1 MRPGRAYNND
11 FDYPYRII
19 KFEFKSNN
27 LSVAEIKK
35 HLYNAIEEIDDE
47 AFLQAVYT
55 IVSSKMENVE
65 YKLTS
70 EQLQILEDRREKY
83 IRGEGKSYTWDEV
96 KDRIRKKD
104 EL

>member
-1 MRPGRAYNND
+1 M
-11 FDYPYRII
+11 
-19 KFEFKSNN
+19 
-27 LSVAEIKK
+27 SVAEIKK

-55 IVSSKMENVE
+55 IVSSKTENVE
-65 YKLTS
+65 YELTS
-70 EQLQILEDRREKY
+70 DQLQILEDRREKY

>member
-1 MRPGRAYNND
+1 M
-11 FDYPYRII
+11 
-19 KFEFKSNN
+19 
-27 LSVAEIKK
+27 SVAEIKK
-35 HLYNAIEEIDDE
+35 HLYKAIAEIDDE

-55 IVSSKMENVE
+55 IVSSKTENVE
-65 YKLTS
+65 YELTS